1 MANLSILLMFV
12 FAVVSLAADMSIIT
26 YDNRHPAR
34 GQGRADEEVM
44 ALYESWLVKHG
55 KEYSGV
61 GEKEERFG
69 IFKDNLRFIDEQN
82 SIGNRTYKLG
92 LNRFADL
99 TNHEYRSAYLGT
111 KTYDHARRRLS
122 HKKSD
127 RYAPKAGESLPGS
140 VDWRTKGAVT
150 EVKDQGGCGGC
161 WAFSAVAAVEGINQ
175 IVSGE
180 LISLSEQ
187 ELVDCDTS
195 YNKGCNGGLMDY
207 AFEFIIKNG
216 GIDTEQDYPYT
227 AKDGTCNQLKK
238 SVKAVSID
246 SYEDV
251 PGNDE
256 KALQK
261 AAANQPISVAI
272 EAAGMAFQFY
282 ESGVFTGMCGTNLD
296 HGVTVVG
303 YGTENGL
310 DYWIVKNS
318 WGSHW
323 GEKGYVRMHRNVNT
337 EAGLCGIAIEPSYP
351 IKKGGNPPRPPPT
364 PPSPV
369 KPPTVCD
376 KYDECP
382 ASNTCCCVFLVGD
395 FCFAWGCC
403 PLENAICCD
412 DHFSCCPHDYPV
424 CNVRQGTCL
433 MSKNNPLGV
442 KAMKRIR
449 AQPIG
454 AFSDKGKKSIKASVL
469 EN

>member
-1 MANLSILLMFV
+1 MFV
-12 FAVVSLAADMSIIT
+12 FAAVSLAAADMSIIT
-26 YDNRHPAR
+26 YDDRHPTR
-34 GQGRADEEVM
+34 GQGRTDEVVV
-44 ALYESWLVKHG
+44 ALYESWVVKHG
-55 KEYSGV
+55 KEYNGV

-82 SIGNRTYKLG
+82 SIGNLTYKLG

-99 TNHEYRSAYLGT
+99 TNHEYRSAFLGT
-111 KTYDHARRRLS
+111 KTDHARRRIS
-122 HKKSD
+122 GKKSD
-127 RYAPKAGESLPGS
+127 RYARKPAKACRPPSTGGLKAPSLSGLMKL
-140 VDWRTKGAVT
+140 T
-150 EVKDQGGCGGC
+150 GGC

-175 IVSGE
+175 IVNGE

-227 AKDGTCNQLKK
+227 AKDGTCDQLKRTAN
-238 SVKAVSID
+238 AVSID
-246 SYEDV
+246 GYEDV

-256 KALQK
+256 KALQT
-261 AAANQPISVAI
+261 AAANQPVSVAI
-272 EAAGMAFQFY
+272 EAAGMAFQKRP
-282 ESGVFTGMCGTNLD
+282 GLLD
-296 HGVTVVG
+296 RQ
-303 YGTENGL
+303 ELMGL
-310 DYWIVKNS
+310 TL
-318 WGSHW
+318 

-337 EAGLCGIAIEPSYP
+337 KAGLCGIAIEPSYP
-351 IKKGGNPPRPPPT
+351 IKKGGNPPHPPPAPPS

-376 KYDECP
+376 EYDECP
-382 ASNTCCCVFLVGD
+382 ASTTCCCVFTLGD

-412 DHFSCCPHDYPV
+412 DHYSCCPNEYP
-424 CNVRQGTCL
+424 
-433 MSKNNPLGV
+433 SKNNPLGV